1 MAIITLTTDW
11 GKAGYYAAAV
21 KGPILS
27 QLPDATIVDITHE
40 IEPFNV
46 REASFIM
53 RNAFRHFPA
62 GTIHIIAVD
71 SIESDKNPHVVVK
84 AYGQYFIST
93 DNGIFSHILDGKI
106 DDAVINDVVQDTGY
120 FTFAT
125 RDRFVKVAV
134 MLANGEP
141 LSSIGPK
148 REKLNDGGVFAPVV
162 KPDSIEGHVIFID
175 HYENL
180 ITNISQETFDGIRQ
194 GRNFNI
200 RVVGSLYD
208 IDTISTSYCDVE
220 RLDPVALFGTHGF
233 LELALR
239 NANLASLWGVEID
252 THVLINFY

>member
-11 GKAGYYAAAV
+11 GTAGYYAASV
-21 KGPILS
+21 KGTILS
-27 QLPDATIVDITHE
+27 QMPDATIVDVTHE

-46 REASFIM
+46 REASFVV
-53 RNAFRHFPA
+53 RNVFRQFPE
-62 GTIHIIAVD
+62 GTVHIIAVD

-93 DNGIFSHILDGKI
+93 DNGIFSHILDGQFEE
-106 DDAVINDVVQDTGY
+106 AVINDVIQDADY
-120 FTFAT
+120 YTFAT
-125 RDRFVKVAV
+125 RDRFAKVAV
-134 MLANGEP
+134 MLAKGEP

-162 KPDSIEGHVIFID
+162 RDNSIEGVVIFID

-180 ITNISQETFDGIRQ
+180 ITNISQETFDSVCQ
-194 GRNFNI
+194 GRPFTI
-200 RVVGSLYD
+200 HVVGSLYD
-208 IDTISTSYCDVE
+208 INSISSSYCDVE

-239 NANLASLWGVEID
+239 NANMASLWGVEID
-252 THVLINFY
+252 ARVLISFR